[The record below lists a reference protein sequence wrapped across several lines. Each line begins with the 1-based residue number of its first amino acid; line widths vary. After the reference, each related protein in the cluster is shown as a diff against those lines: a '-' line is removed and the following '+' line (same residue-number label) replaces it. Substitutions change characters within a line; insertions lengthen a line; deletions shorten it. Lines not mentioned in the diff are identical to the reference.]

1 MPNMNAETWTSL
13 PGMFFEQAAELAD
26 RNFLWT
32 KREGVYRPLTWR
44 QVATSVTELS
54 RGLRALGLEPGDRVV
69 LISESRPEWLI
80 ADVAIMAAGGIAV
93 PAYTTNGV
101 AEHTHILTDSGACG
115 AIVSTRALAKRL
127 LPAALDAPACKWVV
141 TMEDL
146 SQGQRGAIEIHGW
159 AEVMAKGAGRPN
171 DVADVVAKAKRT
183 DTACFIYTS
192 GTGGFPKGVMLSHGA
207 ILCNCLGA
215 REVLAE
221 IGLGNDVFLSFLPL
235 SHAYEHTAGQ
245 FFPIMI
251 GAEIYYAVSV
261 EQLMANLAEAKPTI
275 MTAVPRLYESMHR
288 RIRLGIEKEG
298 GLKRKLFDAA
308 LRLGR
313 KRYSDPRSL
322 TLGER
327 GLDLVVERLVRDK
340 VRKRFGGRLK
350 AIISGGAPL
359 NPEIGI
365 FLTAI
370 GLRIL
375 QGYGLTE
382 SAPVA
387 ACNVPRRVK
396 MDTVG
401 PPLRGVEVRIAEDG
415 EILVRGELVMQG
427 YWGDEE
433 ATALALQ
440 DGWLHT
446 GDVGALDE
454 DGYLKITDRKKDI
467 IVLSGGDN
475 VAPTRIEGLLTLAP
489 EIHQAMAYGD
499 KRPHLV
505 AILVPDEDFLREFAR
520 ARGKDSKLAL
530 SAQDP
535 ELHEALSPVVKQV
548 NQGLPPAERVRRFMI
563 ASEFFTVENRMM
575 TPTLKIRRHVVTAA
589 YGPALDRLY

>member
-1 MPNMNAETWTSL
+1 MNAETWTSL
-13 PGMFFEQAAELAD
+13 TGMFFEQAAKLAD
-26 RNFLWT
+26 RDFLWA
-32 KREGVYRPLTWR
+32 KREGAYRSLTWR
-44 QVATSVTELS
+44 QVARSVTELS

-69 LISESRPEWLI
+69 LVSENRPEWLI

-93 PAYTTNGV
+93 PTYTTNGV
-101 AEHTHILTDSGACG
+101 AENSHILTDSGACG
-115 AIVSTRALAKRL
+115 VIVSTRALAMRL

-141 TMEDL
+141 TMEDP
-146 SQGQRGAIEIHGW
+146 SQGRRGAIEIHDW
-159 AEVMAKGAGRPN
+159 AEVMAKGAGMPN
-171 DVADVVAKAKRT
+171 DVAEVVAKAKRG

-192 GTGGFPKGVMLSHGA
+192 GTGGIPKGVMLSHGA
-207 ILCNCLGA
+207 ILCNCMGA

-221 IGLGNDVFLSFLPL
+221 LGLGDDVFLSFLPL

-245 FFPIMI
+245 FFPISI

-261 EQLMANLAEAKPTI
+261 EQLMANLAEVRPTI

-288 RIRLGIEKEG
+288 RIRLGVENQRW
-298 GLKRKLFDAA
+298 LKRKLFDTA

-365 FLTAI
+365 YLTAI
-370 GLRIL
+370 GLRLL

-382 SAPVA
+382 SAPVVA
-387 ACNVPRRVK
+387 ANLPDRVK

-427 YWGDEE
+427 YWRDEE
-433 ATALALQ
+433 ATALALR

-475 VAPTRIEGLLTLAP
+475 VAPTRIEGFLTLEP
-489 EIHQAMAYGD
+489 EIHQAMTYGD

-505 AILVPDEDFLREFAR
+505 AILVPDEDFLRDFAR
-520 ARGKDSKLAL
+520 ARGKEPDSVL
-530 SAQDP
+530 SSQDP
-535 ELHEALSPVVKQV
+535 ELHAALSPVVNRV
-548 NQGLPPAERVRRFMI
+548 NQGLSPAERIRRFMI

-575 TPTLKIRRHVVTAA
+575 TPTLKIRRHVITAA

>member
-1 MPNMNAETWTSL
+1 MNMDAGTWTSL
-13 PGMFFEQAAELAD
+13 PEMFFDQATELAD
-26 RNFLWT
+26 RNFLWAKPEDT
-32 KREGVYRPLTWR
+32 YRPLTWG
-44 QVATSVTELS
+44 QVASSVSELS

-101 AEHTHILTDSGACG
+101 AENTHILTDSGACG

-127 LPAALDAPACKWVV
+127 LPAALDAPDCKWVV
-141 TMEDL
+141 TMEAPDQDQ
-146 SQGQRGAIEIHGW
+146 SGAMEIHDW
-159 AEVMAKGAGRPN
+159 AKVIAKGAGMPD
-171 DVADVVAKAKRT
+171 DVAEVVAKAKRT

-192 GTGGFPKGVMLSHGA
+192 GTGGAPKGVMLSHGA

-221 IGLGNDVFLSFLPL
+221 LGLKDDVFLSFLPL

-245 FFPIMI
+245 FFPISI

-261 EQLMANLAEAKPTI
+261 EQLMANLAEVRPTI

-288 RIRLGIEKEG
+288 RIRLGVENQR
-298 GLKRKLFDAA
+298 GLKRKLFDAT

-313 KRYSDPRSL
+313 KRYADPRGL

-365 FLTAI
+365 YLTAI
-370 GLRIL
+370 GLRLL

-427 YWGDEE
+427 YWRDEE
-433 ATALALQ
+433 TTALALR

-446 GDVGALDE
+446 GDIGALDQ

-475 VAPTRIEGLLTLAP
+475 VAPARIEGFLTLEP
-489 EIHQAMAYGD
+489 EIHQAMTYGD

-505 AILVPDEDFLREFAR
+505 AILVPDEDFLRDFAQ
-520 ARGKDSKLAL
+520 ARGKDPDLVL
-530 SAQDP
+530 SSQDP
-535 ELHEALSPVVKQV
+535 ELHGALAPVVNQV
-548 NQGLPPAERVRRFMI
+548 NQGLPPADRIRRFMI
-563 ASEFFTVENRMM
+563 AAEFFTVENRMM
-575 TPTLKIRRHVVTAA
+575 TPTLKIRRHVIKAT
-589 YGPALDRLY
+589 YGSALDGLY